1 MKQWDEAFMSD
12 PVNTV
17 LAPVDLSNV
26 DVPTYLLYG
35 QKDTFCPADT
45 NKLALKKIPT
55 VKRAID
61 YEKFGT
67 LSFYKTEPEILAD
80 VITILGSGAKTIAAA
95 ASALTLL
102 SVV

>member
-1 MKQWDEAFMSD
+1 MGQWDEAFMSD

-26 DVPTYLLYG
+26 DVPLYLLYG
-35 QKDTFCPADT
+35 KKDTFCPWEQ
-45 NKLALKKIPT
+45 NKEALKNITT
-55 VKRAID
+55 VKRTIE
-61 YEKFGT
+61 YEKLGT

-80 VITILGSGAKTIAAA
+80 VITILGSGAAAIVAA